1 MTTLIEIIRA
11 PWAWYVAGPLIGL
24 MVPALLLAGNKSFG
38 ISTNL
43 RHLCAVALPGR
54 APYFG
59 AARVADL
66 ERHRHSQ
73 ASPRHEPAT
82 APLHLDYR
90 S

>member
-43 RHLCAVALPGR
+43 RHLCAVALPTR
-54 APYFG
+54 AVLRSG
-59 AARVADL
+59 AG
-66 ERHRHSQ
+66 S
-73 ASPRHEPAT
+73 
-82 APLHLDYR
+82 
-90 S
+90 